1 MGHDHLA
8 SIEAAG
14 GQEVS
19 SPVLGRCPPS
29 CPAGWLNSNAELVDK
44 MKPLSF
50 EEEAKKL
57 RERQAQTMPAER
69 QAATAEMI
77 ARLEAEVVPNV
88 IKVGELVPDFD
99 LPEAGL
105 ETRVKLSEAVLGG
118 PVVLSFYRG
127 QWCPYCNLE
136 AHALE
141 SIREPLRA
149 LGGEIYLVGP
159 ETAENAL
166 RLREKTGA
174 TIPLLTDTDMA
185 VATAFGLTF
194 ELPEFFQAQY
204 AAAGLDLPTQNP
216 GAGWRLPIPAT
227 FVIGQDRRVVAR
239 HVDADFRRR
248 MEPSA
253 VLSAALAVAA
263 RRNASQ

>member
-1 MGHDHLA
+1 
-8 SIEAAG
+8 
-14 GQEVS
+14 
-19 SPVLGRCPPS
+19 
-29 CPAGWLNSNAELVDK
+29 
-44 MKPLSF
+44 MKPLSYQ
-50 EEEAKKL
+50 EGAQKL
-57 RERQAQTMPAER
+57 RERQAQTTPADR

-88 IKVGELVPDFD
+88 IKDAELAPDFN
-99 LPEAGL
+99 LREAGL

-166 RLREKTGA
+166 RLREMTGA

-227 FVIGQDRRVVAR
+227 FVIGQDRHIVAR

-253 VLSAALAVAA
+253 ILSAALAEAA
-263 RRNASQ
+263 TRRKGSG